1 MTDTPIVNQLVLLL
15 SFKNDFMFELLLVF
29 KAPYVTINKIDGY
42 YHFETEHLGDM
53 GEMMSID
60 KDGDGDYD
68 LVPKDV
74 TVFCCYGSQYD
85 FVSDLYWEN
94 TGGQFV
100 RRIND

>member
-1 MTDTPIVNQLVLLL
+1 MDVSTQNFISWQNI
-15 SFKNDFMFELLLVF
+15 SN
-29 KAPYVTINKIDGY
+29 
-42 YHFETEHLGDM
+42 
-53 GEMMSID
+53 

-74 TVFCCYGSQYD
+74 KVFCCYGSEYD

-94 TGGQFV
+94 TGGQFI